1 MTVTVQEK
9 PWGLF
14 ATLALGAVALLVG
27 QFVGI
32 AAVAWYEGGL
42 DRVAEFSGD
51 GAAIAILIFISTPVQ
66 VALTALFAQ
75 RTGASATD
83 YLGLKWPRQSELIVG
98 VAAAIAFI
106 VGGNLITWLLGR
118 NIVTDFQVDIYR
130 SAGSSLWLALLCF
143 AVVVVTPIGEET
155 LFRGFLFRGWLRSPN
170 DAWLVI
176 IVTAALWAL
185 IHVQYDW
192 FVMFQVFVSGLILG
206 WLRWASGSTILT
218 MLLHG
223 LINAEGMVETYIKL
237 NT

>member
-1 MTVTVQEK
+1 VTKQEQ

-27 QFVGI
+27 QFAGI

-42 DRVAEFSGD
+42 DKVAEFSGD
-51 GAAIAILIFISTPVQ
+51 GAAIAILIFTSTPVQ

-75 RTGASATD
+75 RTGASAAD
-83 YLGLKWPRQSELIVG
+83 YLGLKWPRRSELIVG

-155 LFRGFLFRGWLRSPN
+155 LFRGFLFRGWLRSPS

-223 LINAEGMVETYIKL
+223 LINAEGMIETYIKL